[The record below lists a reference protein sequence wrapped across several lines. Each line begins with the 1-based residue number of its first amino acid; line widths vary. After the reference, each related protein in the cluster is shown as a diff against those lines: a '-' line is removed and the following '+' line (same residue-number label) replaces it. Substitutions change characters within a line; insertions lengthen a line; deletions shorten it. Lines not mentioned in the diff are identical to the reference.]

1 MFSDY
6 GVINIWTYV
15 AGTIVIIL
23 LPGPNSLFVLATS
36 ASRGVR
42 VGYKAACGVFLGDSI
57 LMTLTA
63 AGAASVL
70 RVLPMLFVV
79 LKVMGA
85 LYLCYLGVR
94 LIQAAWNP
102 QPEAQHV
109 EVGSGNRFHKALL
122 LSLLNPKAILF
133 LLSFFVQF
141 VDPTYAHPAL
151 SFLILAMI
159 LQAFSV
165 VYLSVLIF
173 GGARLAS
180 AFRKRQMLARMG
192 SGLTGLLFLGF
203 AAKLAFEK

>member
-1 MFSDY
+1 MLTDY
-6 GVINIWTYV
+6 GVINIWTYI
-15 AGTIVIIL
+15 AGTVFIIL

-42 VGYKAACGVFLGDSI
+42 VGYHAACGVFLGDSI

-70 RVLPMLFVV
+70 RVLPMLFVA

-85 LYLCYLGVR
+85 LYLCYLGFR
-94 LIQAAWNP
+94 LIQAAWHP
-102 QPEAQHV
+102 RPGAQHV
-109 EVGSGNRFHKALL
+109 EIGSGSRFHKALL

-141 VDPTYAHPAL
+141 VDPTYDYPAV
-151 SFLILAMI
+151 SFLILALI
-159 LQAFSV
+159 LQAFSL

-173 GGARLAS
+173 GGARLAA
-180 AFRKRQMLARMG
+180 AFRRRQGLARMG
-192 SGLTGLLFLGF
+192 SGLTGVLFLGF